1 MLLNILS
8 LKVCKMFRWLLYY
21 AVFFYAAE
29 LMQTEVHHIHTL
41 FIMSELFRKGMK
53 EELQLD
59 HSTVDR
65 IFPCLDELLEIHRR
79 FFCRMKER
87 RQESC
92 EAGSERNFVI
102 SRIGDILVQ
111 QVESSALL
119 ILYVLR
125 VPKLNNLLTW
135 KLLCAGRGLCLP
147 HKIQRQSFP
156 DYCRVK

>member
-1 MLLNILS
+1 
-8 LKVCKMFRWLLYY
+8 
-21 AVFFYAAE
+21 
-29 LMQTEVHHIHTL
+29 MQTEVHHVHTL
-41 FIMSELFRKGMK
+41 FIMSEIFRKGMK

-65 IFPCLDELLEIHRR
+65 IFPCLDELLEMHRQ

-111 QVESSALL
+111 QVEASAL
-119 ILYVLR
+119 IIIYVLTF
-125 VPKLNNLLTW
+125 PKVNNLLTY
-135 KLLCAGRGLCLP
+135 KLLWARRGLWLP
-147 HKIQRQSFP
+147 HKIPRLSSP
-156 DYCRVK
+156 DYCGLK